1 VFILLY
7 LYCAVEGSVG
17 TWPATAMPD
26 GQPPRL
32 LRLDDAV
39 SLVVSDVPD
48 SLYDARALEPR
59 LSDLDWVSFA
69 GAAHHAVIDALA
81 DQGLTVVPFRL
92 FSLFSGES
100 AVLTALSAKRAELG
114 RAFDRIR
121 GRQEWVLRIGA
132 PDPTRLERLETAAE
146 APISGTGFLQAK
158 ADAKRA
164 VAARSARVREDAGAA
179 RDALQQ
185 FADATR
191 VRPVENAGTLMI
203 DAAFL
208 VRPDQ
213 VDAMRETLTQRAERL
228 LRDGCP
234 VSLTGPWPPY
244 SFAAMEAD
252 G

>member
-1 VFILLY
+1 
-7 LYCAVEGSVG
+7 
-17 TWPATAMPD
+17 
-26 GQPPRL
+26 
-32 LRLDDAV
+32 
-39 SLVVSDVPD
+39 
-48 SLYDARALEPR
+48 
-59 LSDLDWVSFA
+59 
-69 GAAHHAVIDALA
+69 
-81 DQGLTVVPFRL
+81 
-92 FSLFSGES
+92 
-100 AVLTALSAKRAELG
+100 
-114 RAFDRIR
+114 
-121 GRQEWVLRIGA
+121 VLRIGA